1 MPDEEEDPV
10 DRDVV
15 VPVVQEQVHV
25 DAVPVVTGGVRVTKH
40 VETENQLIEQQ
51 LRRSHADVKRVKTN
65 RVVDGPQAAQRVGNT
80 LIIPVVSE
88 VIRVEKR
95 WVVTE
100 EIHITQRE
108 DVERVQ
114 QTVPVNYETARIER
128 LDESGTAIPAE
139 TVPVEQPQTVRPL
152 RDAPVEVAQT
162 GRASRSLVARAASE
176 SEATA
181 AKPLPQKRSL
191 LKAKGPLSGK
201 R

>member
-10 DRDVV
+10 NRDVV

-40 VETENQLIEQQ
+40 VETVNQLIEQQ
-51 LRRSHADVKRVKTN
+51 LRTSHADVKRVKTN
-65 RVVDGPQAAQRVGNT
+65 RVVEGPQPAQRVGNT

-88 VIRVEKR
+88 VIQVEKR

-108 DVERVQ
+108 NLETVQ

-128 LDESGTAIPAE
+128 LDESGAAIPAE
-139 TVPVEQPQTVRPL
+139 TVPVEKAQTVRPL
-152 RDAPVEVAQT
+152 GNAPVELAQPA
-162 GRASRSLVARAASE
+162 RASRSLVARAATE
-176 SEATA
+176 SETTA
-181 AKPLPQKRSL
+181 AKPLSQKRSL
-191 LKAKGPLSGK
+191 LKDKGPLSGK

>member
-25 DAVPVVTGGVRVTKH
+25 DALPVVTGGVRVTKH

-51 LRRSHADVKRVKTN
+51 LRTSHADVKRVKTN
-65 RVVDGPQAAQRVGNT
+65 RVVDGPQPTQRLGNT

-88 VIRVEKR
+88 VIYVEKR

-108 DVERVQ
+108 EVETVQ
-114 QTVPVNYETARIER
+114 QTVPVNYETVRIER
-128 LDESGTAIPAE
+128 LDESGSVTSTPE
-139 TVPVEQPQTVRPL
+139 VPVEQTQRASYV
-152 RDAPVEVAQT
+152 PVEKSEDA
-162 GRASRSLVARAASE
+162 RASRSLVARSRTENPAIAAE
-176 SEATA
+176 R
-181 AKPLPQKRSL
+181 PLSQKRSL
-191 LKAKGPLSGK
+191 LKDRGPLSGK

>member
-1 MPDEEEDPV
+1 MPEEHAP

-40 VETENQLIEQQ
+40 VETENQVIEQQ
-51 LRRSHADVKRVKTN
+51 LRTSHADVKRVKTN
-65 RVVDGPQAAQRVGNT
+65 RVVDGPQPAQRVGNT

-88 VIRVEKR
+88 VIHVEKR

-108 DVERVQ
+108 AVETVQ
-114 QTVPVNYETARIER
+114 QTVPVNYERAHVER
-128 LDESGTAIPAE
+128 VDESGNATPEAEVPFVQAQTVGPAAE
-139 TVPVEQPQTVRPL
+139 VPVEQTQTR
-152 RDAPVEVAQT
+152 
-162 GRASRSLVARAASE
+162 RSLVARAGAVGG
-176 SEATA
+176 ATA
-181 AKPLPQKRSL
+181 AKPLSQKRSL
-191 LKAKGPLSGK
+191 LKDRGPSSGK